1 MAVRELNE
9 RLEEEKSKREQADS
23 QVLQLQAALDES
35 KKTIENNENSKLLP
49 QYLKGERD
57 SSLI

>member
-1 MAVRELNE
+1 MRELNE

-35 KKTIENNENSKLLP
+35 KKTIENNENSK
-49 QYLKGERD
+49 
-57 SSLI
+57 